1 MCGAIVDIRGDTSG
15 DVGGSGSGSDSG
27 RSRSDD
33 EQAVGRSNLIDE
45 RIFTQVRTYE

>member
-15 DVGGSGSGSDSG
+15 DVGGSGSDSG